1 MNRRQWQILRA
12 RYKALV
18 AAGLYAKA
26 ARLRAR
32 LKEAA
37 AKKVPRP

>member
-18 AAGLYAKA
+18 AAGLHNRA
-26 ARLRAR
+26 ARLRAF
-32 LKEAA
+32 LKHMAA
-37 AKKVPRP
+37 RQ